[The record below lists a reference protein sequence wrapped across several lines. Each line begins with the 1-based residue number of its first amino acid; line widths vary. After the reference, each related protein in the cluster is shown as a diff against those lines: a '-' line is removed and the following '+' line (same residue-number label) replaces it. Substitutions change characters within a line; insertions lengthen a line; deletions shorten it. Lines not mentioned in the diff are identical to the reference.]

1 MNFKLSDKQG
11 FINNFLKP
19 INRFSETA
27 ILSLSGNK
35 ITSLVSSVDN
45 TTILYAQY
53 LLDENYSEDKTINIP
68 NIDKFINSLK
78 VIDDN
83 SVELI
88 LNANSIQYQAS
99 TLKFKFHLYEDGIL
113 SSPKINIDKINSFK
127 NDVNFNIESSVLSKL
142 IKSSLITPEI
152 TKVYLYSEDDKIH
165 AELTDKAVSNSD
177 MFSFCLVE
185 GYDGPAL
192 TTPVPLMLDP
202 IRALSSLNVGVSV
215 GINNEYGVA
224 QFKINTN
231 QSILHYIITS
241 LVS

>member
-165 AELTDKAVSNSD
+165 A
-177 MFSFCLVE
+177 
-185 GYDGPAL
+185 
-192 TTPVPLMLDP
+192 
-202 IRALSSLNVGVSV
+202 
-215 GINNEYGVA
+215 
-224 QFKINTN
+224 
-231 QSILHYIITS
+231 
-241 LVS
+241 